1 MIEGTKN
8 ERKGDLLIPRIYI
21 PVCENHLCF
30 WVRIDQFPGKY
41 RSWEISHGLYSISHL
56 LT

>member
-1 MIEGTKN
+1 MIEGTEN